1 MCIDARLKHI
11 ILLVVL
17 AHSIFYSGC
26 SVPHIVRQANGD
38 FVSGLEGWEVAP
50 VESVAVVGE
59 EKILDV
65 ELSSEK
71 QVSILKKWP
80 LSPKT
85 EIVRVSFRVRY
96 DPGREWDGHLNPVF
110 MLNLQEPVGY
120 GNYRT
125 GGLAVNPHGNWET
138 EEVVHIYTGGHANPR
153 FTQHRP
159 LPTEL
164 VLEIVLRPGYG
175 KFQFDD
181 FRVEELVTATIIQ
194 HE

>member
-1 MCIDARLKHI
+1 MCIDAHLKHI

-17 AHSIFYSGC
+17 AHSVFYSGC

-38 FVSGLEGWEVAP
+38 FASGLEGWEVKP
-50 VESVAVVGE
+50 VESVSVVGE

-96 DPGREWDGHLNPVF
+96 DRTSRVGRTLEPGLNAQPA
-110 MLNLQEPVGY
+110 G
-120 GNYRT
+120 T
-125 GGLAVNPHGNWET
+125 GRLW
-138 EEVVHIYTGGHANPR
+138 
-153 FTQHRP
+153 Q
-159 LPTEL
+159 L
-164 VLEIVLRPGYG
+164 
-175 KFQFDD
+175 
-181 FRVEELVTATIIQ
+181 
-194 HE
+194 